1 MLSKKQAMLKLDYDE
16 PRKPPRKSM
25 IEKLGRAGYS
35 VESCEAR
42 RSPSG
47 KGWHV
52 VIAVSP
58 RPRTAMEVVA
68 LQAVLGSDPWRE
80 AMQIARARAFP
91 KCPPFMRDAWNVLYR
106 ADKRRARRI
115 NLRKALNRRK
125 RHVV

>member
-1 MLSKKQAMLKLDYDE
+1 MLSERQAVLKLDYDA

-25 IEKLGRAGYS
+25 MQKLGRAGYS
-35 VESCEAR
+35 VEWCEAR

-52 VIAVSP
+52 LIAVSP

-68 LQAVLGSDPWRE
+68 LQAMLGSDPWRE

-91 KCPPFMRDAWNVLYR
+91 KCPRFMRDAWNVLYR
-106 ADKRRARRI
+106 SDKRRARRL
-115 NLRKALNRRK
+115 NVRKALSRRK
-125 RHVV
+125 RV